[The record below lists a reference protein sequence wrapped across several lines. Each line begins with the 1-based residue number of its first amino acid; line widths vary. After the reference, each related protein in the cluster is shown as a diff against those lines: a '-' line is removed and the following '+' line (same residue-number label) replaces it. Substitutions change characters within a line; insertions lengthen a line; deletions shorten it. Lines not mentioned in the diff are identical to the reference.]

1 MVFRDLVTVTLLQG
15 IMLCYKSILGVCES
29 LVFLCSLS
37 DACAFLG
44 MLSASLFSS
53 LQWAVFSCFF
63 IYFVIFLLLLLLKI
77 GHLEEKQQPLPV
89 FVDWLWAGFTLHQF
103 PGCAL
108 GLEVSLSWKLKVFWG
123 FFLST
128 SLVWA
133 LCGFFSPLYPH
144 TSQFLNIL
152 LPQSVSP
159 QILLRD
165 GPLYVFASKLL
176 P

>member
-1 MVFRDLVTVTLLQG
+1 MYLLA
-15 IMLCYKSILGVCES
+15 IYIPSLEKCLFKVLCPYFNEVVYFVVEEDCCFKFFCLIS
-29 LVFLCSLS
+29 LNSLS

-108 GLEVSLSWKLKVFWG
+108 GLEVSLS
-123 FFLST
+123 
-128 SLVWA
+128 
-133 LCGFFSPLYPH
+133 
-144 TSQFLNIL
+144 
-152 LPQSVSP
+152 
-159 QILLRD
+159 
-165 GPLYVFASKLL
+165 
-176 P
+176 